1 MLCLIQLTLL
11 QTQGIY
17 TMIIFKKHVVLFS
30 TLIYILIFNISDFVI
45 CVYHDLWVKF
55 YFFHMDI

>member
-1 MLCLIQLTLL
+1 MLCLIHLTLL

-45 CVYHDLWVKF
+45 CVYHDL
-55 YFFHMDI
+55 